1 MSARSMKSSL
11 PVITTILLLTISDSL
26 CPSALGAPAVPAAGQ
41 EAFSFRIVAT
51 GLEGPWEIAWGPD
64 DHLWVV
70 ERRGKRVTRVDPL
83 DGSRS
88 VVLNIPEAYQA
99 SGQDGVLGMA
109 LHPELLQETGQ
120 DYVYLA
126 FVYDADAGP
135 AIVRRAKIRRYT
147 YDPHSQTLGSPVDL
161 LADLPASD
169 DHNAGRLVFGPD
181 RKLYYSIGDQGSN
194 QRGNKCNRN
203 RAQDL
208 PSAAEVLANDFSKYQ
223 GKILRLNLDGSIPA
237 DNPTIGGARSHIYS
251 YGHRNPQGLAFGPDG
266 QLYSSEHGPKT
277 DDEINLIQAGKNYG
291 WPYVAG
297 YQDDQAYVYGNW
309 SASSPVP
316 CSSLEYSPFTI
327 PPSVPQQRE
336 SAWHDPDFIPPL
348 KSLFVVPDDYNFQDP
363 ACAGREYICF
373 PSLALSGIEVY
384 AAGAHGIPGWSNS
397 ILAASLKKGTLY
409 RLPLSDDGRSISGD
423 AIPLFR
429 TTNRYRDLAIAPDKQ
444 TIYIATDKG
453 DAAGPGGGWTEVL
466 DNPGAILEFRYDAVA
481 PSIQ

>member
-1 MSARSMKSSL
+1 MIRAAR
-11 PVITTILLLTISDSL
+11 PWIG
-26 CPSALGAPAVPAAGQ
+26 PSI
-41 EAFSFRIVAT
+41 F
-51 GLEGPWEIAWGPD
+51 
-64 DHLWVV
+64 
-70 ERRGKRVTRVDPL
+70 
-83 DGSRS
+83 
-88 VVLNIPEAYQA
+88 Y
-99 SGQDGVLGMA
+99 
-109 LHPELLQETGQ
+109 
-120 DYVYLA
+120 
-126 FVYDADAGP
+126 
-135 AIVRRAKIRRYT
+135 
-147 YDPHSQTLGSPVDL
+147 
-161 LADLPASD
+161 ADLPASD

-194 QRGNKCNRN
+194 QRGNKCNEN

-277 DDEINLIQAGKNYG
+277 DDEINLIQPGKNYG

-316 CSSLEYSPFTI
+316 CSSLDYSPFTI
-327 PPSVPQQRE
+327 PPSVPQQKE
-336 SAWHDPDFIPPL
+336 SAWHDPDFVPPL
-348 KSLFVVPDDYNFQDP
+348 KSLYVVPDDYNFQDP
-363 ACAGREYICF
+363 ACAGRQYICF

-429 TTNRYRDLAIAPDKQ
+429 TTNRYRDVAIAPDKQ

-466 DNPGAILEFRYDAVA
+466 DNPGAILEFKYDAAA
-481 PSIQ
+481 PSMQ